1 MANKEKVVEKATEK
15 EIVEIM
21 PDDFSKKGINQ
32 AIKEKKMID
41 YLDSEGKEENLLN
54 EIVDEE
60 LDEEMKKLNL
70 KK

>member
-21 PDDFSKKGINQ
+21 PDDFSEKGIKQ
-32 AIKEKKMID
+32 AIKEKKMLD
-41 YLDSEGKEENLLN
+41 YLDSEGKEGNLLN

-60 LDEEMKKLNL
+60 IEAEMKKLNL

>member
-21 PDDFSKKGINQ
+21 PDDFSEKGINQ
-32 AIKEKKMID
+32 AITDKKMID
-41 YLDSEGKEENLLN
+41 YLDSEGKEGKLLD
-54 EIVDEE
+54 EVVDEALE
-60 LDEEMKKLNL
+60 EEMKKLNL

>member
-21 PDDFSKKGINQ
+21 PDDFSEKGIKQ
-32 AIKEKKMID
+32 AIKEKKMLD
-41 YLDSEGKEENLLN
+41 YLDSEGKEAKLLN

-60 LDEEMKKLNL
+60 IEAEMKKLNL

>member
-32 AIKEKKMID
+32 AIKEKKMLD
-41 YLDSEGKEENLLN
+41 YLDSEGKEENLLD
-54 EIVDEE
+54 EVVDEE
-60 LDEEMKKLNL
+60 LEEEMKKLNL

>member
-21 PDDFSKKGINQ
+21 PDDFSEKGIKQ

-41 YLDSEGKEENLLN
+41 YLDSEGKKEKLLD
-54 EIVDEE
+54 EVVDEE

>member
-21 PDDFSKKGINQ
+21 PDDFSEKGIKQ
-32 AIKEKKMID
+32 AITDKKMID
-41 YLDSEGKEENLLN
+41 YLDSEGKEGKLLD
-54 EIVDEE
+54 EVVDEALE
-60 LDEEMKKLNL
+60 EEMKKLNL